1 MANDECRPT
10 VPRPSDYNDIAGA
23 HHAGRLVMQ
32 RIFVAGVVSLIVFG
46 LSWPAAAQEA
56 PPAKEKA
63 PSPFEE
69 GKSDDVVA
77 KRPVGHLIE
86 LAEPLKADSS
96 VEERLE
102 AKASFQDEEATLLSF
117 TDALEKALD
126 TPVVL
131 SNKKLEEAAINLET
145 PISYRLKNVKVQTA
159 LNVILPELGLT
170 YVLHDNV
177 IQITTP

>member
-1 MANDECRPT
+1 
-10 VPRPSDYNDIAGA
+10 
-23 HHAGRLVMQ
+23 MQ
-32 RIFVAGVVSLIVFG
+32 RILLASLVSLSLLG
-46 LSWPAAAQEA
+46 LSWPVAAQET

-77 KRPVGHLIE
+77 KHQAGHLIE

-102 AKASFQDEEATLLSF
+102 AKASFQAEESTLKSF
-117 TDALEKALD
+117 TEALEKALD

-131 SNKKLEEAAINLET
+131 SIKKLEEAAINLET
-145 PISYRLKNVKVQTA
+145 PLSYKLKNVKVQTA
-159 LNVILPELGLT
+159 
-170 YVLHDNV
+170 
-177 IQITTP
+177 